1 MRISKENIDYNALR
15 ENGELVSELYEYTG
29 EEESDENIRLA
40 TLGEIRGICRFAEIM
55 KEVLK
60 A

>member
-1 MRISKENIDYNALR
+1 MRISKENIYYNAFL
-15 ENGELVSELYEYTG
+15 EIDELVSELYEYTG
-29 EEESDENIRLA
+29 EEKSAENIRLA

>member
-1 MRISKENIDYNALR
+1 MQINHENIEYNALR
-15 ENGELVSELYEYTG
+15 EISELVSELYEYT
-29 EEESDENIRLA
+29 DEKEGFDNIRLA

-55 KEVLK
+55 KEVLN

>member
-1 MRISKENIDYNALR
+1 MRISKENIDYYALR
-15 ENGELVSELYEYTG
+15 EIGELVSELYEYTDA
-29 EEESDENIRLA
+29 EEGFDNIRLA

>member
-1 MRISKENIDYNALR
+1 MRINETNIYYNALR
-15 ENGELVSELYEYTG
+15 EISEMVSELYEYTG
-29 EEESDENIRLA
+29 EEESAENIRLA

>member
-1 MRISKENIDYNALR
+1 MRISSENIDYNALR
-15 ENGELVSELYEYTG
+15 EISGLVNGLLDY
-29 EEESDENIRLA
+29 SDDSGDMDNIRIT